1 MWGQIVVRVSEIV
14 QIYVSAD
21 DLKIELMGSLI
32 PSHHPAFCHLH
43 YRKAIEGLEWSVMW
57 EM

>member
-21 DLKIELMGSLI
+21 DLKIELMGILI
-32 PSHHPAFCHLH
+32 PSHRPAFCHLH
-43 YRKAIEGLEWSVMW
+43 YSKAIEGLEWFVTWVM
-57 EM
+57 

>member
-1 MWGQIVVRVSEIV
+1 MWGQIVGRVSEIV

-32 PSHHPAFCHLH
+32 PSHRPAFCHLQ
-43 YRKAIEGLEWSVMW
+43 YRKSIEGLEWFVMW
-57 EM
+57 VM